1 MKEEDKKQEEDYL
14 YSLRNTLDN
23 GAVIDTIH
31 SKKEMI
37 QGKNKQSLKNGL
49 NL

>member
-1 MKEEDKKQEEDYL
+1 MKEEDKKQDEAYL

-23 GAVIDTIH
+23 GVVTDTIH
-31 SKKEMI
+31 SKEEMI